1 MTRISGVVAV
11 VGVAASVAGATAGA
25 EQAVDF
31 QSDAVGDAPKGFT
44 IALTGPGAAARWEV
58 REDAT
63 SPSGARVL
71 VQVSD
76 DPTRA
81 RFPLAIYEGP
91 GFADGAVAVRFKAI
105 AGGIDQA
112 AGLVWRY
119 RDPNNYYVVRAN
131 ALEGNVVLYK
141 VQSGKRSDLKPVGA
155 GLFAYGEKAKVVK
168 GRWQELRVEFSG
180 TRFRVFLDGQ
190 PLFEVE
196 DDTFAEPGRVGLWTK
211 ADSVTA
217 FDGLKMAPVLP
228 PADAVAPA
236 R

>member
-1 MTRISGVVAV
+1 MTRIAGFVPIIL
-11 VGVAASVAGATAGA
+11 VAASVTGAAVGA

-31 QSDAVGDAPKGFT
+31 QSDAMGESPKGFA
-44 IALTGPGAAARWEV
+44 IATTGPGSPARWQI
-58 REDAT
+58 REDA
-63 SPSGARVL
+63 SAPSGDRVL

-76 DPTRA
+76 DKTRA
-81 RFPLAIYEGP
+81 RFPLAIYEGLR
-91 GFADGAVAVRFKAI
+91 FADGAVAVRFKAI
-105 AGGIDQA
+105 SGEVDQA

-119 RDPNNYYVVRAN
+119 RDPSNYYIVRAN

-141 VQSGKRSDLKPVGA
+141 VENGKRSDLKPVDA
-155 GLFAYGEKAKVVK
+155 GLFSYGKKANVVK
-168 GRWQELRVEFSG
+168 ERWQELRVEFAG
-180 TRFRVFLDGQ
+180 MRFRVFLDGQ

-217 FDGLKMAPVLP
+217 FDGLRIAPREASSP
-228 PADAVAPA
+228 